1 MSFRIATAAAMI
13 GGTLAGALAAAP
25 AGAQTINY
33 MMNLDAPHYDPH
45 RTSAG
50 TTADILFLL
59 GDTLTTIDFDLKTVK
74 PHLAKSWTV
83 SEDGKL
89 YTFQLR
95 EDVSFCSGKKMTAE
109 DVVYSFKRATSPDI
123 KSPFYWRMGK
133 VKDIRATGPYT
144 VEYELEEPFNE
155 LPLQLSNFQG
165 TIINKENVEALGKDF
180 GVKGFDGTGP
190 YCWGDWQP
198 RSQLTMTRH
207 DAYKWGP
214 SIYENPGPVK
224 FEKMVMKIVPEESAR
239 VAAMLGGQVDFSFSM
254 PDQSLPMMA
263 KAPNVTVYKP
273 AANQRLFYLG
283 FKTTRE
289 NVSDKRVRTALSQA
303 IDREQLVKGI
313 YFGNAEPASS
323 YIHPNALGYS
333 AEAPQHLGKYDP
345 EGAGKLLDEA
355 GWKMGDDGFRYK
367 DGKKLELLLYG
378 FAAGRSPK
386 VTEAVQGFWRQ
397 IGVDLKLQMW
407 DGTIV
412 FSKLAQQDYDIWS
425 IAFPYSGAG
434 DALRLYFHSGNVPT
448 PNRMN
453 WKDPETD
460 RLLELALGTND
471 PAEKAKALAEV
482 QTIVQDNALWV
493 PLAHEGLTLVANN
506 KVKNV
511 KAHAFYTSLV
521 YKTLDWSF

>member
-198 RSQLTMTRH
+198 RSQLPMTRH

-224 FEKMVMKIVPEESAR
+224 FEKMVMKIVPEE
-239 VAAMLGGQVDFSFSM
+239 
-254 PDQSLPMMA
+254 
-263 KAPNVTVYKP
+263 
-273 AANQRLFYLG
+273 
-283 FKTTRE
+283 
-289 NVSDKRVRTALSQA
+289 
-303 IDREQLVKGI
+303 
-313 YFGNAEPASS
+313 
-323 YIHPNALGYS
+323 
-333 AEAPQHLGKYDP
+333 
-345 EGAGKLLDEA
+345 
-355 GWKMGDDGFRYK
+355 
-367 DGKKLELLLYG
+367 
-378 FAAGRSPK
+378 
-386 VTEAVQGFWRQ
+386 
-397 IGVDLKLQMW
+397 
-407 DGTIV
+407 
-412 FSKLAQQDYDIWS
+412 
-425 IAFPYSGAG
+425 
-434 DALRLYFHSGNVPT
+434 
-448 PNRMN
+448 
-453 WKDPETD
+453 
-460 RLLELALGTND
+460 
-471 PAEKAKALAEV
+471 
-482 QTIVQDNALWV
+482 
-493 PLAHEGLTLVANN
+493 
-506 KVKNV
+506 
-511 KAHAFYTSLV
+511 
-521 YKTLDWSF
+521 

>member
-1 MSFRIATAAAMI
+1 MRTRI
-13 GGTLAGALAAAP
+13 LLAAAAAVSIG
-25 AGAQTINY
+25 AGGGAAAQTLNY

-45 RTSAG
+45 RTSSG
-50 TTADILFLL
+50 TTADVLFLL
-59 GDTLTTIDFDLKTVK
+59 GDTLTTIDFDLKTIK

-83 SEDGKL
+83 SDDGKL

-95 EDVSFCSGKKMTAE
+95 DDVSFCSGKKMTAE
-109 DVVYSFKRATSPDI
+109 DVVYSFKRVTSPET

-133 VKDIRATGPYT
+133 VKDVRATGPYT

-165 TIINKENVEALGKDF
+165 TIINKENVESLGKDF

-190 YCWGDWQP
+190 YCWEDWQP
-198 RSQLTMTRH
+198 RSQMTMKRH

-214 SIYENPGPVK
+214 PIYENPGPAK
-224 FEKMVMKIVPEESAR
+224 FEKLVMKIVPEESAR
-239 VAAMLGGQVDFSFSM
+239 VAAMLSGQVDYSFSM
-254 PDQSLPMMA
+254 PDQSLPTIA
-263 KAPNVTVYKP
+263 KAPTVKIYRP
-273 AANQRLFYLG
+273 VANQRLFYLG
-283 FKTTRE
+283 FKITRE
-289 NVSDKRVRTALSQA
+289 NIADPRVRLALNQA
-303 IDREQLVKGI
+303 IDREQIVKGI

-323 YIHPNALGYS
+323 FVHPNASGYS
-333 AEAPQHLGKYDP
+333 AEAPQTLGKYDP
-345 EGAGKLLDEA
+345 TASERLLDEA

-367 DGKKLELLLYG
+367 DGKKLELQLYG

-386 VTEAVQGFWRQ
+386 VTEAVQGFWRK

-425 IAFPYSGAG
+425 IAFPYSSAA
-434 DALRLYFHSGNVPT
+434 DALRLYFHSGNIPT

-460 RLLELALGTND
+460 RLLEAALAAKTEE
-471 PAEKAKALAEV
+471 EKNKALAEV
-482 QTIVQDNALWV
+482 QKIVQGNALWV
-493 PLAHEGLTLVANN
+493 PLAHEGLALVASS
-506 KVKNV
+506 KLKNV
-511 KAHAFYTSLV
+511 KAHAFYTSLA
-521 YKTLDWSF
+521 YKTLDWSK